1 MRTYW
6 AGFLLALSLC
16 LDLGLVNIVT
26 LRVSLARSGTAAF
39 MLGLGSVVGDLIY
52 FTAVT
57 AGATALL
64 TSREVRLTLWIG
76 GTLALLALAARAIRD
91 VLHPHMPPMDQEVPN
106 AKRGV
111 IRLFLT
117 GLGLAL
123 ASPSAILWFVA
134 VGGSVIASYGV
145 PNENNRQVLATFAA
159 GFASAGIVW
168 AAAFSYGAAALKK
181 VLGWRMLKILSFASA
196 LLFLY
201 FAYDVFTRGYFD
213 VFAAEK

>member
-16 LDLGLVNIVT
+16 MDLGLVNIVT
-26 LRVSLARSGTAAF
+26 LRVSLARNGTAAF
-39 MLGLGSVVGDLIY
+39 LLGLGSVVGDLIY
-52 FTAVT
+52 FSAVT

-64 TSREVRLTLWIG
+64 ASFQVRIFLWIG
-76 GTLALLALAARAIRD
+76 GTVALLFLATRAIRD
-91 VLHPHMPPMDQEVPN
+91 VLHPHMPLMDQEIPN
-106 AKRGV
+106 AKRSAA
-111 IRLFLT
+111 RLFFT

-123 ASPSAILWFVA
+123 ASPTAILWFVA

-145 PNENNRQVLATFAA
+145 PAGDNRRVLIIFAA

-168 AAAFSYGAAALKK
+168 AAAFSYGAAALKNL
-181 VLGWRMLKILSFASA
+181 LGWRMLKALSFASA

-201 FAYDVFTRGYFD
+201 FAYDVFTRGWHD
-213 VFAAEK
+213 VFAAEN

>member
-16 LDLGLVNIVT
+16 MDLGLVNIVT
-26 LRVSLARSGTAAF
+26 LRVSLARNGTAAF
-39 MLGLGSVVGDLIY
+39 LLGLGSVVGDLIY
-52 FTAVT
+52 FAAVT

-64 TSREVRLTLWIG
+64 ASREVRLGLWIG
-76 GTLALLALAARAIRD
+76 GTIALLLLAGRAIRD
-91 VLHPHMPPMDQEVPN
+91 VLHPHMPIMDQEVPS
-106 AKRGV
+106 AKRSV
-111 IRLFLT
+111 MRLFFT

-145 PNENNRQVLATFAA
+145 PAGDNRRVLAIFAA

-181 VLGWRMLKILSFASA
+181 ILGWRMLKVLSFASA

-201 FAYDVFTRGYFD
+201 FAYDIFTRGWHD
-213 VFAAEK
+213 VFAAEN

>member
-1 MRTYW
+1 MRPYW
-6 AGFLLALSLC
+6 SGFLLALSLC

-39 MLGLGSVVGDLIY
+39 LLGLGSVVGDLIY

-64 TSREVRLTLWIG
+64 ASWQVRISLWIG
-76 GTLALLALAARAIRD
+76 GTAVLLILAARAIRD
-91 VLHPHMPPMDQEVPN
+91 VLHPHMPLMDQEVPH
-106 AKRGV
+106 AKRSV
-111 IRLFLT
+111 VRLFLT

-145 PNENNRQVLATFAA
+145 SNGDNRRVLLIFAA

-168 AAAFSYGAAALKK
+168 AAAFSYGAAALKN
-181 VLGWRMLKILSFASA
+181 VLGWKLLKALSFVSA

-201 FAYDVFTRGYFD
+201 FAYDVFTRGWHD
-213 VFAAEK
+213 VFAAEN

>member
-16 LDLGLVNIVT
+16 MDLGLVNIVT

-39 MLGLGSVVGDLIY
+39 VLGLGSVMGDLIY
-52 FTAVT
+52 FAAVT

-64 TSREVRLTLWIG
+64 ASREVRLGLWIG
-76 GTLALLALAARAIRD
+76 GTIALLFLAGRAIRD
-91 VLHPHMPPMDQEVPN
+91 LLHPHMPLMDQEVPS
-106 AKRGV
+106 AKRNVLQLFATGV
-111 IRLFLT
+111 
-117 GLGLAL
+117 GLAL
-123 ASPSAILWFVA
+123 ASPTAILWFAA

-145 PNENNRQVLATFAA
+145 PHGDNRRVLAIFAS
-159 GFASAGIVW
+159 GFVSAGIVW

-181 VLGWRMLKILSFASA
+181 VLGWRMLKVLSFASA

-201 FAYDVFTRGYFD
+201 FAFDVFTRGLRD
-213 VFAAEK
+213 VFAAGN